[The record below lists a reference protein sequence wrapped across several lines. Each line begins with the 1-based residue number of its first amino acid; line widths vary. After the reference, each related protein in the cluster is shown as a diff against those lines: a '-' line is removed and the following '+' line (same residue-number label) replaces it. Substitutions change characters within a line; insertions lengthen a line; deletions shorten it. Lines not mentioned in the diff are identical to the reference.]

1 MRRHFLEARVLAALT
16 GAVLLAA
23 ASPVLAAPEEIQVY
37 LDDTV
42 EPGHFGLD
50 VHQNY
55 AISGLTQTDYA
66 GQRPANHVY
75 RLTPE
80 FYYGLA
86 PGLELGVYVLSTLDQ
101 DNRAAVDGAK
111 MRLKYIA
118 PHDEASGGFWGLNL
132 EVGKS
137 DRALED
143 HPWNYELKGIAGY
156 RVGRYTLGA
165 NLNLDAALGAGAGP
179 TTAELDTRFAMRIR
193 GKTEAALEL
202 YDALG
207 PVAHPG
213 HLSAQSHTVYAVLD
227 TDVGPMDLEVGL
239 GRGLTSSADGWVVK
253 VIAGFRF

>member
-1 MRRHFLEARVLAALT
+1 MPIAMIGAAL
-16 GAVLLAA
+16 VA
-23 ASPVLAAPEEIQVY
+23 ASPSVLAAPEEIQVY

-42 EPGHFGLD
+42 ERGHVGLD

-55 AISGLTQTDYA
+55 ALSGLTEPEYL

-80 FYYGLA
+80 FYYGVA
-86 PGLELGVYVLSTLDQ
+86 TDLELGVYVLSTLDRE
-101 DNRAAVDGAK
+101 NRAAVDGAK
-111 MRLKYIA
+111 VRLKYVA

-137 DRALED
+137 ARTLEE

-156 RVGRYTLGA
+156 RAGRYTVAA
-165 NLNLDAALGAGAGP
+165 NLNLDAALGSNAGP
-179 TTAELDTRFAMRIR
+179 TTMDLDTRFAVRLR
-193 GKTEAALEL
+193 GKTEAAIEL

-207 PVAHPG
+207 PVKHLG

-227 TDVGPMDLEVGL
+227 TDVGPLDLEIGL
-239 GRGLTSSADGWVVK
+239 GRGLTSSADGWVAKLITGV
-253 VIAGFRF
+253 RF